1 VNWEEVSGWAQVA
14 TAVAQVGTFVVV
26 GGSVIA
32 ALVQLRH
39 MRSGNQLQA
48 LLSLERDFRGPQ
60 LQAALTYVQEHL
72 PQRLE
77 DPAYRRDL
85 DQLGFIDPEVHPEM
99 VACNWLNE
107 MGTLVKR
114 NLVSEG
120 TFMDL
125 FGRLIVHCWKHL
137 SPAIAIMRRK
147 RGQAQYHDFEYL
159 AVRAAAWL
167 QRNPQG
173 TAPRPFA
180 RAEVADPWLAIDTA
194 PGAER

>member
-1 VNWEEVSGWAQVA
+1 M
-14 TAVAQVGTFVVV
+14 V

-39 MRSGNQLQA
+39 MRGGNQLQA
-48 LLSLERDFRGPQ
+48 LLSLEHDFRGPEM
-60 LQAALTYVQEHL
+60 QAALTYVQEHL

-114 NLVSEG
+114 DLVSED

-167 QRNPQG
+167 KRNPQG

-180 RAEVADPWLAIDTA
+180 RAEVADPWLAADTA
-194 PGAER
+194 PAAERKEN